1 MLLLNAIVQ
10 FLSEPAFILGLVALV
25 GLMVLRKSV
34 SEVVTGTLKTV
45 LGFLIFTAGAGI
57 IVNALIPFSTMFT
70 AAFHLTGI
78 VAEDN
83 SLVAAVQI
91 SLGTVT
97 ASIMVC
103 SFLINVFLARV
114 TRYKYI
120 FLTGHMM
127 FSFAGTMA
135 IVLDLMKI
143 SGWKAILIGSV
154 IEGVSMVLFPA
165 LSQSSVR
172 KVMNTD
178 EANADT
184 VAVGSVP
191 NTKTVAFGS
200 VAKTDTVA
208 FGFWGS
214 SWISLWGWVGGKFGN
229 KSESTEDM
237 KVPKSLGFLKDMA
250 ILMSI
255 VMLVLYVVTTFFVK
269 AADMAKISGGQN
281 PYLFSVIQALTF
293 TAGIL
298 VLLQGVRMFLA
309 EIVPAFK
316 GISEKIVP
324 GAIPALDVPVFYGYA
339 PIAVTIG
346 FLATLFGSLLVIP
359 FSRWLP
365 VTVLPSV
372 IGLFF
377 MGGAV
382 GVFGNARGGR
392 RGAIIGGILF
402 GITWTLMIA
411 FAYPLINLS
420 KYNISGLWF
429 ASPDAIIV
437 AVVMRL
443 VGKLFGV

>member
-178 EANADT
+178 EANAD
-184 VAVGSVP
+184 
-191 NTKTVAFGS
+191 TVAFGS

>member
-127 FSFAGTMA
+127 FSFACTMA

-191 NTKTVAFGS
+191 NTETVAFGS

-298 VLLQGVRMFLA
+298 VLLQGVIMFLA

>member
-191 NTKTVAFGS
+191 NTETVAFGS

-237 KVPKSLGFLKDMA
+237 KVPKSLGFLKDM
-250 ILMSI
+250 
-255 VMLVLYVVTTFFVK
+255 
-269 AADMAKISGGQN
+269 
-281 PYLFSVIQALTF
+281 PY
-293 TAGIL
+293 
-298 VLLQGVRMFLA
+298 
-309 EIVPAFK
+309 
-316 GISEKIVP
+316 
-324 GAIPALDVPVFYGYA
+324 
-339 PIAVTIG
+339 
-346 FLATLFGSLLVIP
+346 
-359 FSRWLP
+359 
-365 VTVLPSV
+365 
-372 IGLFF
+372 
-377 MGGAV
+377 
-382 GVFGNARGGR
+382 
-392 RGAIIGGILF
+392 
-402 GITWTLMIA
+402 
-411 FAYPLINLS
+411 
-420 KYNISGLWF
+420 
-429 ASPDAIIV
+429 
-437 AVVMRL
+437 
-443 VGKLFGV
+443 